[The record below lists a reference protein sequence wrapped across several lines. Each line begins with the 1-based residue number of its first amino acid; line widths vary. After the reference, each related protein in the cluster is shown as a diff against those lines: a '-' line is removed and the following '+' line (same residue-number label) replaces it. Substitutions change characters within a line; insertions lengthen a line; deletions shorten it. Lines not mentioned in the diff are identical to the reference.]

1 MSLTQHVTSVDGV
14 DRRPPDVLSTETP
27 ESSKAVRQVL
37 SYDAFPLSRSK
48 GRTDSVTAYNVS
60 ITKRAAQVGITVL
73 ACWLASGIVFGY
85 AAIKPILISEGVYR
99 DLCTDEELREDVNVC
114 LQQDIRLNFFFTVA
128 SITTNVSAL
137 PVGTVLDRYGPHV
150 CGIAGS
156 ISLAAGSIFMSY
168 APALLDF
175 DGYLVGNI
183 FLALGGT
190 FIFVPSFQIANAF
203 PKYSGLIVAI
213 VTGSFDASATVF
225 LFYRLMYEATHHTFG
240 LDKFFLSYTLVPM
253 LIILFQ
259 ITILPSQS
267 YHTIPQLER
276 EMEEAQDAT
285 RDVHDSDDEV
295 ESVAE
300 LSGIRRIRK
309 NRRQFRI
316 QRLNELMGDENT
328 RQQRAEREEER
339 KLTSAV
345 WGVLHA
351 LQMLRMNYFIATI
364 RSQYKYMLDSES
376 QAEDINHFFDIALP
390 IGGVICTPFIGL
402 CLDNLSVPAVL
413 CMVVGLISIIGVL
426 NSLPFVWAAYST
438 VCLFVILR
446 PFYYSAMSDYAAK
459 VFGFATFGKVYGAI
473 IFISGIANFSQYG
486 IDALTS
492 GPLDG
497 NPTPVNIA
505 LAGAGFVVGS
515 VLVAF
520 VWIKGKELERPQPS
534 DDEEADR
541 QRLISEEDEG
551 Y

>member
-1 MSLTQHVTSVDGV
+1 
-14 DRRPPDVLSTETP
+14 
-27 ESSKAVRQVL
+27 
-37 SYDAFPLSRSK
+37 
-48 GRTDSVTAYNVS
+48 
-60 ITKRAAQVGITVL
+60 
-73 ACWLASGIVFGY
+73 
-85 AAIKPILISEGVYR
+85 
-99 DLCTDEELREDVNVC
+99 
-114 LQQDIRLNFFFTVA
+114 
-128 SITTNVSAL
+128 
-137 PVGTVLDRYGPHV
+137 
-150 CGIAGS
+150 
-156 ISLAAGSIFMSY
+156 
-168 APALLDF
+168 
-175 DGYLVGNI
+175 
-183 FLALGGT
+183 
-190 FIFVPSFQIANAF
+190 
-203 PKYSGLIVAI
+203 
-213 VTGSFDASATVF
+213 
-225 LFYRLMYEATHHTFG
+225 
-240 LDKFFLSYTLVPM
+240 
-253 LIILFQ
+253 
-259 ITILPSQS
+259 
-267 YHTIPQLER
+267 
-276 EMEEAQDAT
+276 MEEAQDAT

-300 LSGIRRIRK
+300 LSGIRRTRK

-345 WGVLHA
+345 WGVLHGQSTLKQILSPWFILITLLTA

-390 IGGVICTPFIGL
+390 ISGVICTPFIGL

-520 VWIKGKELERPQPS
+520 VWKKGKELEHPS

-541 QRLISEEDEG
+541 QRLISEEYEG

>member
-1 MSLTQHVTSVDGV
+1 M
-14 DRRPPDVLSTETP
+14 
-27 ESSKAVRQVL
+27 
-37 SYDAFPLSRSK
+37 
-48 GRTDSVTAYNVS
+48 
-60 ITKRAAQVGITVL
+60 
-73 ACWLASGIVFGY
+73 
-85 AAIKPILISEGVYR
+85 
-99 DLCTDEELREDVNVC
+99 
-114 LQQDIRLNFFFTVA
+114 A

-137 PVGTVLDRYGPHV
+137 PVGTVLDRRGPRV

-168 APALLDF
+168 APALLNF
-175 DGYLVGNI
+175 DGYLIGSF

-190 FIFVPSFQIANAF
+190 FVFVPSFQIANAF

-225 LFYRLMYEATHHTFG
+225 LFYRLIYEATHRTFG
-240 LDKFFLSYTLVPM
+240 PDKFFLSYTLVPV

-276 EMEEAQDAT
+276 EMEEAHDAT

-295 ESVAE
+295 ESGAE
-300 LSGIRRIRK
+300 LSGIRRTRE
-309 NRRQFRI
+309 NRRQCKI
-316 QRLNELMGDENT
+316 QRLNELMGDENM

-345 WGVLHA
+345 WGVLHGQPILKQIFSPWFILITLLTS

-390 IGGVICTPFIGL
+390 IGGVICTLFIGL

-446 PFYYSAMSDYAAK
+446 PFYYSAMSYVWSPAISIIIAD
-459 VFGFATFGKVYGAI
+459 FGILGTMQRR
-473 IFISGIANFSQYG
+473 SS
-486 IDALTS
+486 ALQLS
-492 GPLDG
+492 EKSRGRLYSY
-497 NPTPVNIA
+497 PV
-505 LAGAGFVVGS
+505 
-515 VLVAF
+515 
-520 VWIKGKELERPQPS
+520 
-534 DDEEADR
+534 
-541 QRLISEEDEG
+541 
-551 Y
+551 